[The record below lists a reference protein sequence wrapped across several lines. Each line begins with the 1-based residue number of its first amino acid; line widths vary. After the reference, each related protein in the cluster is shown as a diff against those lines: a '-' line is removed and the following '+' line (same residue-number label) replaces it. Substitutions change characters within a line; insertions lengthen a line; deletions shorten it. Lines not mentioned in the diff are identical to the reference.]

1 MSPAISKKQRRA
13 MAIAEHS
20 SEELYKRNKGMAKMS
35 KSQLHD
41 FASTK
46 EKGLANKVKK
56 STKGSPSMTGCELSQ
71 GYRSLEKC
79 PQGGK

>member
-1 MSPAISKKQRRA
+1 MPAISKKQRKMMA
-13 MAIAEHS
+13 MAEHHP
-20 SEELYKRNKGMAKMS
+20 EELYKKNKNVLSMS
-35 KSQLHD
+35 KKQMHD

-46 EKGLANKVKK
+46 ETGLPKLVKK
-56 STKGSPSMTGCELSQ
+56 LMK